1 MLDINTP
8 FILPYL
14 EEKSENN
21 LALSDLLW
29 LYHAKR
35 ENYFDAAK
43 ILYALSISQFNLE
56 LNQRIEY
63 LSRANGFCN
72 CVCPPNLRQKMI
84 QLSSVI
90 QELFEVANVQLDIL
104 SRIKGDS
111 RISEENKN
119 IATEALNYKILS
131 ISDLFN
137 NYTDTLGYYDLSLL
151 IFKVSD
157 YKNTDDIL
165 KRWEL
170 FFEKIFHE
178 FNLES
183 KNKNEPFYVLLNEQ
197 FTACGSK
204 LSSNDLVF
212 PIDEL
217 IKIASKYLQEAFD
230 ENSASQKPPKGF
242 LVEMFVR
249 TGVSY
254 ERLYYVIK
262 SLIEHNTFEV
272 YPGFTND
279 LKTNEIVYLIKNWY
293 SQDKKLRELVSAEQ
307 IANSVNNY
315 SVENDPINEI
325 IRNGDFVL

>member
-1 MLDINTP
+1 
-8 FILPYL
+8 
-14 EEKSENN
+14 
-21 LALSDLLW
+21 
-29 LYHAKR
+29 
-35 ENYFDAAK
+35 
-43 ILYALSISQFNLE
+43 
-56 LNQRIEY
+56 
-63 LSRANGFCN
+63 
-72 CVCPPNLRQKMI
+72 MI

-170 FFEKIFHE
+170 FLKRYFTSLIW
-178 FNLES
+178 S

-230 ENSASQKPPKGF
+230 ENSASQNHLRVFLWKCLSGLVLVMRGF
-242 LVEMFVR
+242 IML
-249 TGVSY
+249 SN
-254 ERLYYVIK
+254 
-262 SLIEHNTFEV
+262 H
-272 YPGFTND
+272 
-279 LKTNEIVYLIKNWY
+279 
-293 SQDKKLRELVSAEQ
+293 
-307 IANSVNNY
+307 
-315 SVENDPINEI
+315 
-325 IRNGDFVL
+325 

>member
-1 MLDINTP
+1 M
-8 FILPYL
+8 
-14 EEKSENN
+14 
-21 LALSDLLW
+21 
-29 LYHAKR
+29 
-35 ENYFDAAK
+35 
-43 ILYALSISQFNLE
+43 SISQFNLE

-72 CVCPPNLRQKMI
+72 CVCPPNLRQRMI

-111 RISEENKN
+111 RISDENKH

-183 KNKNEPFYVLLNEQ
+183 K
-197 FTACGSK
+197 SK
-204 LSSNDLVF
+204 TSHF
-212 PIDEL
+212 
-217 IKIASKYLQEAFD
+217 
-230 ENSASQKPPKGF
+230 
-242 LVEMFVR
+242 MCC
-249 TGVSY
+249 
-254 ERLYYVIK
+254 
-262 SLIEHNTFEV
+262 
-272 YPGFTND
+272 
-279 LKTNEIVYLIKNWY
+279 
-293 SQDKKLRELVSAEQ
+293 
-307 IANSVNNY
+307 
-315 SVENDPINEI
+315 
-325 IRNGDFVL
+325 